1 MWTFIIDTV
10 HLAYLKWRP
19 CLRFRSQNSGRMQT
33 LIGKLSHRGSVHSA
47 CVATVLVCDRN
58 HTAETSSRGRCND
71 NNWKLCETFCGNGR
85 INELTCKKK
94 LAHILPPIKINLQR
108 YIRNT
113 HHLSRFFSCGTKK
126 TLMPINLWPFFE
138 PLKCPLAPPMK
149 GIIGTRGVKNW
160 WWMPYC
166 NTSIKHSTKNITAGG
181 I

>member
-33 LIGKLSHRGSVHSA
+33 LIGKLLHRGYRAQRMRSYCFSLWSREIKVITLQRHHLGV
-47 CVATVLVCDRN
+47 VATTTIENYARPFVVMGELMNKLV
-58 HTAETSSRGRCND
+58 
-71 NNWKLCETFCGNGR
+71 
-85 INELTCKKK
+85 KK

-138 PLKCPLAPPMK
+138 PLKCPLAPLW
-149 GIIGTRGVKNW
+149 RVL
-160 WWMPYC
+160 
-166 NTSIKHSTKNITAGG
+166 
-181 I
+181 